1 MCRAW
6 SCADHT
12 RKSTPHI
19 SKGWRKSW
27 KTPTGRTTERLILEK
42 GKDAALALGFCGT
55 ALKKPDSR
63 EKLQSANLCW
73 RPMLHELVLLRVTKV
88 VMQHDTRLT
97 GTLHGDF
104 ATA

>member
-1 MCRAW
+1 MCRTW

-12 RKSTPHI
+12 RKSTPTLVRAGERAGKRPRDVRPND
-19 SKGWRKSW
+19 S
-27 KTPTGRTTERLILEK
+27 TEKE
-42 GKDAALALGFCGT
+42 KDAALALGFCGT

-63 EKLQSANLCW
+63 EKLHSANLCW
-73 RPMLHELVLLRVTKV
+73 RSMLHELVLLRVTKV